1 MFLKSEINGSQAA
14 IMRWQSMQDRPI
26 ITSRHQ
32 RGYQP
37 GLGLMK
43 RAREYVNLEG
53 PDGTDKRRR
62 IMEELRKQPLAKFL
76 PVRKRHPAYARKTG
90 YTSMGRKY

>member
-1 MFLKSEINGSQAA
+1 
-14 IMRWQSMQDRPI
+14 MRWQSMRDRPI

-43 RAREYVNLEG
+43 RAREYVSLEG
-53 PDGTDKRRR
+53 PDGTDNRRR
-62 IMEELRKQPLAKFL
+62 IMEGVRKQPLGKFL

-90 YTSMGRKY
+90 YSSMGRKY